1 MSEPEA
7 EDESGVKSKLPRTAA
22 MAGIALIVV
31 AAIGVA
37 LVFRFVAGE
46 RERDLRVW
54 QISLGIIADTRA
66 AEVDAWIERQFATV
80 RGLAANESLQLY
92 MTEIALAAGKPGD
105 TTEEPA
111 QAGYLRNLLIAT
123 ADREGFT
130 VQRHGT
136 PVNANVAR
144 VGLAGLALLD
154 HDGKLLVA
162 TPEMPP
168 IEGRIKDFLNRRK
181 PGERALLDLYL
192 NADGVPTMGF
202 LAPIFAL
209 QTDAA
214 SAQEIGVVLGIRP
227 VADELYA
234 RLKQPGDVSQTTETD
249 LVRRVGATIEYISPL
264 ADGTPPLKRALAAD
278 TAELA
283 DAFAISTPGG
293 FAERTDYAGKRVLVT
308 GRTLTA
314 APWTIVRKVDA
325 SEALAETNYRSR
337 VLLSIFLG
345 AIVLVAVLLVAVW
358 RHATSIRASEAALR
372 YRAIAERFGKLSHF
386 LRVVTDGQPTAIAA
400 VDTAGLY
407 TFANKGA
414 AAGLD
419 VSSEDL
425 IGKSMASVLG
435 PARARAYEE
444 LNRRAIAEAQ
454 TVTGTQT
461 VGESGAEHIL
471 RSQHIPLPD
480 GDAHAG
486 GVLMVTEDITDLVQE
501 RARRERTQKQL
512 VATLVALI
520 DRRDPFA
527 SNHSARVAE
536 VARAIAEE
544 MHLPPVAIETAEI
557 AASLMNLGKIT
568 VPQDLL
574 TRTGELKQDEIRL
587 IRESILTS
595 ADLLDRIEFD
605 GPVVATLRQLQEN
618 WDGSGMPK
626 GLKGEEILPMAR
638 VVAVANAFVGMV
650 SARAYRPGLPL
661 DAAARMLLEAAG
673 SKFDRR
679 PIAALMNILD
689 NREGRARWASFAEV
703 PSAPPA
709 SP

>member
-1 MSEPEA
+1 MSEPDTEG
-7 EDESGVKSKLPRTAA
+7 EGGTRSRLSRTAA
-22 MAGIALIVV
+22 LAGIALIVV

-92 MTEIALAAGKPGD
+92 MTEITLAAGKPGD
-105 TTEEPA
+105 VTEEPA
-111 QAGYLRNLLIAT
+111 QAGYLRNLLVAT
-123 ADREGFT
+123 AERDGFT
-130 VQRHGT
+130 VQRRST
-136 PVNANVAR
+136 PVNANVVR

-168 IEGRIKDFLNRRK
+168 IEGRIKEFLIRRK

-192 NADGVPTMGF
+192 NAEGVPTMGF
-202 LAPIFAL
+202 LAPIFAM
-209 QTDAA
+209 QTDAS

-249 LVRRVGATIEYISPL
+249 LVRHVGATIEYLSPL

-278 TAELA
+278 TPELA
-283 DAFAISTPGG
+283 DAFAMNTPGG

-308 GRTLTA
+308 GRTLSA

-337 VLLSIFLG
+337 VLLAIFLG
-345 AIVLVAVLLVAVW
+345 AILLVAVLLVAVW
-358 RHATSIRASEAALR
+358 RHATSIRANEAASR
-372 YRAIAERFGKLSHF
+372 YRTIAERFSKLSHF

-400 VDTAGLY
+400 VDAAGHY

-414 AAGLD
+414 AAGLA
-419 VSSEDL
+419 VSSDDL

-435 PARARAYEE
+435 PARARTYED
-444 LNRRAIAEAQ
+444 LNRRAMAEAK
-454 TVTGTQT
+454 TVSGTQT
-461 VGESGAEHIL
+461 VGESGAERIL

-480 GDAHAG
+480 ADAHAG

-536 VARAIAEE
+536 VARAVAEE

-557 AASLMNLGKIT
+557 AASLMNLGKIA

-574 TRTGELKQDEIRL
+574 TRTGELRQDEIRL

-595 ADLLDRIEFD
+595 ADLLDGIEFD
-605 GPVVATLRQLQEN
+605 GPVVETLRQLQEN

-626 GLKGEEILPMAR
+626 GLKGEDILPMAR

-673 SKFDRR
+673 AKFDRR

-689 NREGRARWASFAEV
+689 NRDGRTRWASFAEV
-703 PSAPPA
+703 PSAPRG
-709 SP
+709 